1 MSFRVTPGFKATLDQ
16 AANESGRSLA
26 QEIELRLERSLD
38 EGRRLSDILEII
50 FGRQAA
56 GLLLAIGLLI
66 NDLAP
71 VRRPG
76 DIGWLSDPEAFR
88 VILESIELLLQA
100 IDPNAHPTAWAVLRR
115 SIHDADQGN
124 AALVASV
131 LAMAIADH
139 ELEDGI
145 DDWSPALLQTIRSGL
160 GESVSARLRDRLGLL
175 KEATISEE
183 GE

>member
-115 SIHDADQGN
+115 SIRDADQGN
-124 AALVASV
+124 AALHASV
-131 LAMAIADH
+131 MAMAIADH
-139 ELEDGI
+139 ELEDI
-145 DDWSPALLQTIRSGL
+145 EDWSPALLQTIRSGL